1 MASPYTVPIADLERS
16 AHVPVEEQVTSQQ
29 QPRPEPPV
37 ADADLARQ
45 RLLGITS
52 AG

>member
-1 MASPYTVPIADLERS
+1 MASRYAVPIADLERS
-16 AHVPVEEQVTSQQ
+16 ARVPAEEQVTSQQ

-37 ADADLARQ
+37 ADEDLARQ
-45 RLLGITS
+45 LLLGITS